1 MTPTQLIAAL
11 VIVSGIIII
20 LLTGGLEKK
29 VKKEEHKPAPKASD
43 PNPSPEHQ
51 EAPAAEPIADQ
62 ESLDARK
69 MNAEK
74 NKEAKQTAK
83 KEISKSASKKAGRP
97 KKSKGDD
104 LLLS

>member
-29 VKKEEHKPAPKASD
+29 GKKEDHKPAPKASD
-43 PNPSPEHQ
+43 PNPTPEQ
-51 EAPAAEPIADQ
+51 PEAPTSEPIADQ

-83 KEISKSASKKAGRP
+83 KKVSDPVVKKQGRP

-104 LLLS
+104 LILS